1 MIYMPRKPKENITA
15 RSVRLTKDVVAMLE
29 LYANDQDWSA
39 NAALNNAL
47 KRYLTGLGY
56 QEKVE
61 EKERSEA
68 VETSTDELKGQ

>member
-68 VETSTDELKGQ
+68 VKTSTDELKGQ